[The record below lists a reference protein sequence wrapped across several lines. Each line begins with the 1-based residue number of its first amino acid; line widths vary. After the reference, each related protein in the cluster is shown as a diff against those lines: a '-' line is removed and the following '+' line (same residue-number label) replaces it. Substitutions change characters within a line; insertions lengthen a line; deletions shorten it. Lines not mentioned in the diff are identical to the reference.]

1 MNFGTI
7 IVYRK
12 CMKPTSIQHQQFE
25 SLYVAQQRF
34 FKHIIARYFDGAQQQ
49 DVLQDFAL
57 HLYALFAQKQTENAH
72 LFDSKA
78 WLRTVLVHYCIS
90 QLRKDKA
97 QKNSVWKQTTVHH
110 VLVASES
117 NHLPEIELQT
127 LYLQALGCVTKKEAL
142 ILKMKYE
149 YKRSSK
155 EIERR
160 LQLQYVDVL
169 ITRIK
174 AKIKKKM
181 GRIELDWL

>member
-1 MNFGTI
+1 
-7 IVYRK
+7 
-12 CMKPTSIQHQQFE
+12 MKPTSIPHQQFE

-57 HLYALFAQKQTENAH
+57 HLYALFTQKHAADAH

-97 QKNSVWKQTTVHH
+97 QKNSVWKQTSVHH
-110 VLVASES
+110 VLVAKEAS
-117 NHLPEIELQT
+117 NLHELELQT

-160 LQLQYVDVL
+160 LDVQYVDVL
-169 ITRIK
+169 IARIK

-181 GRIELDWL
+181 GRMELDWL

>member
-1 MNFGTI
+1 
-7 IVYRK
+7 
-12 CMKPTSIQHQQFE
+12 MKPTSTLHQQFE
-25 SLYVAQQRF
+25 SIYAQEQRF
-34 FKHIIARYFDGAQQQ
+34 FKHIIARYFAGAQQQ
-49 DVLQDFAL
+49 DVLQDFSL
-57 HLYALFAQKQTENAH
+57 HLYAQLAKLQPENSH
-72 LFDSKA
+72 LFESKA
-78 WLRTVLVHYCIS
+78 WLRKVLVHFCIS

-110 VLVASES
+110 VLVAQEAS
-117 NHLPEIELQT
+117 NLHELELQT

-160 LQLQYVDVL
+160 LDVQYVDVL
-169 ITRIK
+169 IARIK

-181 GRIELDWL
+181 GRMELDWL